1 TLLAPHR
8 LTSTEG
14 VALKVVVIGTGHVG
28 LVTCVT
34 FASIGHDVI
43 GTDVDSEKIE
53 LLTRGI
59 SPFYEAGLEEAMHT
73 ETSSGRLAFTVD
85 APSALREAEVVFI
98 CVGTPARAD
107 GEANLVAMEQT

>member
-1 TLLAPHR
+1 M
-8 LTSTEG
+8 
-14 VALKVVVIGTGHVG
+14 KVTVIGTGHVG

-53 LLTRGI
+53 LLARGV

-73 ETSSGRLAFTVD
+73 ETSSGRLTFTVD
-85 APSALREAEVVFI
+85 APSALREAEVPADRPYLALNMVSTTDGRI
-98 CVGTPARAD
+98 TQAVAPPKVPSTVGAELP
-107 GEANLVAMEQT
+107 

>member
-1 TLLAPHR
+1 M
-8 LTSTEG
+8 
-14 VALKVVVIGTGHVG
+14 KVTVIGTGHVG

-53 LLTRGI
+53 LLARGI

-73 ETSSGRLAFTVD
+73 QTSSGRLAFTVD
-85 APSALREAEVVFI
+85 PPSALREAEVVFI

-107 GEANLVAMEQT
+107 GEANLVAMEQTASQIARHAQDDVVVE